1 MSIAQRE
8 AIKSALDWAVKLL
21 IGLLAYLAL
30 TTFNDVR
37 ADIKE
42 VGVEVGKVKT
52 EVQSVRERMIRIETQ
67 MEKHE

>member
-1 MSIAQRE
+1 MSIAQGE
-8 AIKSALDWAVKLL
+8 AIKNALDWAIKIL

-42 VGVEVGKVKT
+42 VGVEVGKVKSD
-52 EVQSVRERMIRIETQ
+52 VQSVRERVIRIETK
-67 MEKHE
+67 MENHE